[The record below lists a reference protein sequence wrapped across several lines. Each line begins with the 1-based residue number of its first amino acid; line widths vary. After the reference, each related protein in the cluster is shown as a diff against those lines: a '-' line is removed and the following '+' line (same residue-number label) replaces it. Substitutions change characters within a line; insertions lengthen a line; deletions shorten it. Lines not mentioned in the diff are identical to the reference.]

1 MKITIVGGGNIGTQ
15 FAVHCSQKNDVTIF
29 TSRPEEIS
37 TTIKIIDENDNLVL
51 EGKNI
56 KSTNDLDEAF
66 SDCDMILVTYP
77 AFSINEIAKKIL
89 PYAKKNLLIGIIPGT
104 GGGECAFK
112 ESIDKGAIVF
122 GLQRVPSVAR
132 LVEKGKC
139 VRAIG
144 YRDKLYVASLPNSE
158 SGNIAKIIETILNIK
173 CEVLPNYLNLTLTPS
188 NPILHT
194 VRLKTIFN
202 DYYDGKIYESLPL
215 FYEDWNDETSNLL
228 FKCDQEVQLICK
240 NIKEFDLSYV
250 KSLKEHYESDTPSK
264 MTNKIR
270 SIKGFKGLTT
280 PSIKVDGGYIPD
292 FNSRYFTADFS
303 YGLAILIQ
311 IGNFLNLTIE
321 NMKETMTWYKNVSN
335 DSNIFSFEK
344 YNIYNYED
352 FIKFYSR

>member
-173 CEVLPNYLNLTLTPS
+173 LLPS
-188 NPILHT
+188 SF
-194 VRLKTIFN
+194 IF
-202 DYYDGKIYESLPL
+202 K
-215 FYEDWNDETSNLL
+215 
-228 FKCDQEVQLICK
+228 
-240 NIKEFDLSYV
+240 
-250 KSLKEHYESDTPSK
+250 
-264 MTNKIR
+264 
-270 SIKGFKGLTT
+270 
-280 PSIKVDGGYIPD
+280 
-292 FNSRYFTADFS
+292 
-303 YGLAILIQ
+303 
-311 IGNFLNLTIE
+311 
-321 NMKETMTWYKNVSN
+321 
-335 DSNIFSFEK
+335 
-344 YNIYNYED
+344 
-352 FIKFYSR
+352 